1 MLIRPL
7 AAQDT
12 AWLQRLAEEA
22 QDEGFQFVTRFLA
35 DLAAD
40 RAALDTEREFFLGA
54 FDADQLVG
62 FGGVTP
68 DPYIDDATVG
78 RLRHLFVPAW
88 ARRSGIGRSLV
99 RALEDRATPIYQRLR
114 LRTNNPAAARFY
126 EHLGYDRSLESNS
139 THSRPLY

>member
-35 DLAAD
+35 DLAAE
-40 RAALDTEREFFLGA
+40 RAALDTEHEFFLGA

-68 DPYIDDATVG
+68 DPYIDDPTVG
-78 RLRHLFVPAW
+78 RVRHLFVRVW

-99 RALEDRATPIYQRLR
+99 RALEDRAAPVYQRLR
-114 LRTNNPAAARFY
+114 LRTNSP
-126 EHLGYDRSLESNS
+126 
-139 THSRPLY
+139 